1 MIEHQHIISC
11 HHKEMQTIRESLHM
25 AMEKFE
31 SLFEHSVNE
40 LKDFKTYAVCTI
52 GVLNQKVASHETT
65 IQEQRRTIEA
75 LYRQLLGFQDDCATR
90 VDMEK
95 LRKSHA
101 QEVKANTEINIGSFQ
116 LFQRE
121 FKNLI
126 QVLESDLAKLRSEI
140 EQKLSLLTDKTETNF
155 YVSRIDK
162 DGVLKEIR
170 TYDKTIFIIEKKI
183 ENLYTLIERLNNR
196 GTICHK
202 PE

>member
-1 MIEHQHIISC
+1 
-11 HHKEMQTIRESLHM
+11 
-25 AMEKFE
+25 MERFD

-40 LKDFKTYAVCTI
+40 LKDFKTYSVCTI
-52 GVLNQKVASHETT
+52 GVLQQKVSSHEAT
-65 IQEQRRTIEA
+65 IAEQRKTIEA
-75 LYRQLLGFQDDCATR
+75 LHGQILGFQDDYATR
-90 VDMEK
+90 TDVEK
-95 LRKSHA
+95 LRKSLA

-126 QVLESDLAKLRSEI
+126 HGLESDLAKLRCEI
-140 EQKLSLLTDKTETNF
+140 EGKLAILTDKSDSNF

-170 TYDKTIFIIEKKI
+170 TYDKALFIIEKKI
-183 ENLYTLIERLNNR
+183 ENIYTLMERLNKR
-196 GTICHK
+196 GESCHK